1 MLLTGMMN
9 AMPVPGTS
17 MRILRR
23 RSVRTAFHVSSVTT
37 ASSTAV
43 NTTSSTVRPEK
54 LDHAAP

>member
-1 MLLTGMMN
+1 MMLPMPPDRIRVQ
-9 AMPVPGTS
+9 AVMPVQW
-17 MRILRR
+17 
-23 RSVRTAFHVSSVTT
+23 RTTFLMSSSATA